1 MYKGVNSRVI
11 IIGIKAFINLLFIA
25 DITDN
30 MSVLPLGEDVTGTEF
45 HDAERG
51 DKDRYKAGKK
61 EYSSGNCDRHRSEV
75 ICEVYW
81 LTTSY
86 VKDGIHVSVMVKN

>member
-45 HDAERG
+45 HDAEG
-51 DKDRYKAGKK
+51 GGKDRYKAGKK
-61 EYSSGNCDRHRSEV
+61 EYSRGNCNRQRREV
-75 ICEVYW
+75 ICEVYG
-81 LTTSY
+81 LTASY
-86 VKDGIHVSVMVKN
+86 VKNRF

>member
-30 MSVLPLGEDVTGTEF
+30 MSVLPLGEDVAGAEL
-45 HDAERG
+45 HDTERG
-51 DKDRYKAGKK
+51 GKDRYKAGKE
-61 EYSSGNCDRHRSEV
+61 EYSRGNCNRHRREV
-75 ICEVYW
+75 VCEVYG
-81 LTTSY
+81 LAASY
-86 VKDGIHVSVMVKN
+86 VKDGT